1 MSKKL
6 SAEPPLD
13 PDRLL
18 TINEVA
24 ALLHVSRSLLY
35 RLIRTGALPTVRILR
50 ALRFRWQDV
59 EDYINTQAAGG
70 RGRRSRKKK
79 GTS

>member
-1 MSKKL
+1 MTKKL
-6 SAEPPLD
+6 SAKSPLD

-24 ALLHVSRSLLY
+24 VLLHVSRSLLY
-35 RLIRTGALPTVRILR
+35 RLIRTGALPTVRILH

-59 EDYINTQAAGG
+59 EDYVNRRAAGG
-70 RGRRSRKKK
+70 RRGRKKK